1 MEMMANF
8 SLDIKR
14 FEKDTGI
21 NFFEKFKNEVE
32 ELQEFVDAGLTIIT
46 PEKIEVNKTGAMLIR
61 NIVLPFDEYFKKMQN
76 QKAFSKTV

>member
-14 FEKDTGI
+14 FEEETGI

-32 ELQEFVDAGLTIIT
+32 ELQEFVDAGLATIT